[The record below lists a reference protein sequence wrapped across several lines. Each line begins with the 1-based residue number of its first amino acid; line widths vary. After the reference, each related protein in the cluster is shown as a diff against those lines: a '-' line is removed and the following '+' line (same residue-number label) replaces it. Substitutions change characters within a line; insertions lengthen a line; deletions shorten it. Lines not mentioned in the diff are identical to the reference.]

1 MKNTVVISL
10 VVLAVIAGV
19 VYASL
24 SKPVPESKM
33 GAAVSPTIAMM
44 EEGTEP
50 VQEIT
55 VEGSKFKFEPSTITV
70 KKGQKVKLI
79 FKNIEGIHDF
89 RVDELGIATEV
100 IEENEQESVEFTADE
115 IGSFEFYCSVEE
127 HRAMGMVG
135 TLIVEE

>member
-1 MKNTVVISL
+1 MKNTIVISL
-10 VVLAVIAGV
+10 VVLAVIGGL

-33 GAAVSPTIAMM
+33 GAAVSPTTAMV
-44 EEGTEP
+44 EESAEP

-100 IEENEQESVEFTADE
+100 IEENEQESVEFTADK

-135 TLIVEE
+135 TLVVEE